1 MSDFEYAKD
10 KVLMGKERRSLI
22 LSDEEKRITA
32 YHEAG
37 HALAAKKLPGSD
49 PVHKVSIIP
58 RGRALGVTMQLPE
71 EDRHG
76 YSRTYLRNN
85 LVVLLGGRV
94 AEELVMNEI
103 TTGAGN
109 DIERASKMARK
120 MVCEWG
126 MSDAIGPQ
134 AIGEH
139 EEEVFLGREWGHT
152 SMVSEE
158 TSRLVDAEIKG
169 LLEEARRRCRK
180 LLEDNID
187 ALHAIAGALLE
198 RETISGEDIDLLL
211 EGKPLPPFNPS
222 GKPAAPASPSA
233 SGTSGGDGSGS
244 LASAAPG
251 GDEFVLSEEGPE
263 DGTPPA
269 HKGKE
274 PESATSEEKKEEGQG
289 DILGNGASR
298 ISSDANFGR
307 AMPDNRPMDGP
318 DDERRS

>member
-1 MSDFEYAKD
+1 
-10 KVLMGKERRSLI
+10 MGKERRSLI

-37 HALAAKKLPGSD
+37 HALAAMKLPGSD

-85 LVVLLGGRV
+85 LVVLLAGRV
-94 AEELVMNEI
+94 AEELVMDEI

-126 MSDAIGPQ
+126 MSEAIGPQ
-134 AIGEH
+134 AIGDH
-139 EEEVFLGREWGHT
+139 EEEVFLGRERGHT

-169 LLEEARRRCRK
+169 LLEEARQRCRK
-180 LLEDNID
+180 LLEENLD
-187 ALHAIAGALLE
+187 ALHAIAAALLE
-198 RETISGEDIDLLL
+198 RETISGDDIALLL
-211 EGKPLPPFNPS
+211 EGKPLPPFNSS
-222 GKPAAPASPSA
+222 GNPVPAGS
-233 SGTSGGDGSGS
+233 SGS
-244 LASAAPG
+244 EHNQSAQ
-251 GDEFVLSEEGPE
+251 GDDFVLSEEESADRETRPATPEGRSTERPE
-263 DGTPPA
+263 DA
-269 HKGKE
+269 E
-274 PESATSEEKKEEGQG
+274 RGQG

-298 ISSDANFGR
+298 ASSDANFGR
-307 AMPDNRPMDGP
+307 SMPDGRSMDAPDGNP
-318 DDERRS
+318 DDDRQFR

>member
-1 MSDFEYAKD
+1 M
-10 KVLMGKERRSLI
+10 
-22 LSDEEKRITA
+22 
-32 YHEAG
+32 
-37 HALAAKKLPGSD
+37 LAAPSKNWLMACLN
-49 PVHKVSIIP
+49 VSSCW
-58 RGRALGVTMQLPE
+58 G
-71 EDRHG
+71 
-76 YSRTYLRNN
+76 
-85 LVVLLGGRV
+85 
-94 AEELVMNEI
+94 
-103 TTGAGN
+103 
-109 DIERASKMARK
+109 IERASKMARK

-222 GKPAAPASPSA
+222 
-233 SGTSGGDGSGS
+233 
-244 LASAAPG
+244 
-251 GDEFVLSEEGPE
+251 
-263 DGTPPA
+263 
-269 HKGKE
+269 
-274 PESATSEEKKEEGQG
+274 
-289 DILGNGASR
+289 
-298 ISSDANFGR
+298 
-307 AMPDNRPMDGP
+307 
-318 DDERRS
+318 